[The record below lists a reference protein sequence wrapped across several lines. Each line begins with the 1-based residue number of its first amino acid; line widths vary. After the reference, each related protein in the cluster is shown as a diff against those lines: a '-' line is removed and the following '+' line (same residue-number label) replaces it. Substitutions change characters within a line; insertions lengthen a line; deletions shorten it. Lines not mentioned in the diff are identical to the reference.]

1 MTQSNNNNTGSFAGT
16 NKSISSTKINK
27 QNFYLSTLNMNS
39 TVVENSNSITKTIQN
54 IPTTLENPTNSTNC
68 TITTIS
74 TNNEKPFTL
83 SSSSTTTTTK
93 PNSDTNLSPIS
104 PSSTVSPQTN
114 RKSTQISSLLNSL
127 NNASNPIIDTS
138 SSEISNCKSYIY
150 FYFDLIIFF
159 GINPKIILICI
170 FLLHN
175 KKKIIY
181 AFLIVFMCIY
191 ANINNFA
198 HSHYFFN
205 ICFFFKNVN
214 VCIINICL

>member
-1 MTQSNNNNTGSFAGT
+1 MQYLSNEKDKLNNKLQSAIKLLELNGLINQYHQIVNESATILMTQSNNNNTGSFAGT

-74 TNNEKPFTL
+74 TNNEKPIAL
-83 SSSSTTTTTK
+83 SSSTTITTNSK

-138 SSEISNCKSYIY
+138 SAEISNCKSYIY
-150 FYFDLIIFF
+150 FYFDLIIFNWHQSKNN
-159 GINPKIILICI
+159 IDMYI
-170 FLLHN
+170 FTP
-175 KKKIIY
+175 
-181 AFLIVFMCIY
+181 
-191 ANINNFA
+191 
-198 HSHYFFN
+198 
-205 ICFFFKNVN
+205 
-214 VCIINICL
+214 